1 MPIAIG
7 TLLIFSLYTNNVRTA
22 GPIGMGEALIDVFP
36 PREDDG
42 ASWNSIGGT
51 WHMLIAIGT
60 ILIFS
65 PFANSVR
72 TAGPIGMGEA
82 LIDVI
87 RPREYDGA
95 HWESI
100 GGTWHM
106 TIGTLY
112 F

>member
-1 MPIAIG
+1 
-7 TLLIFSLYTNNVRTA
+7 
-22 GPIGMGEALIDVFP
+22 
-36 PREDDG
+36 
-42 ASWNSIGGT
+42 
-51 WHMLIAIGT
+51 MLIAIGT

-72 TAGPIGMGEA
+72 TAGSIGMGEV

-87 RPREYDGA
+87 RPREDDGA
-95 HWESI
+95 HLESI